1 MLNRLNPIQNIDTSQ
16 IAHKYILRW
25 QRPIVQ
31 RRKRCLSFCPS
42 NERLGSMISE
52 IPTQGLNILWM
63 MFIFI
68 FSLKMKILIV
78 MAPTR
83 FFKTSSWVTIT
94 TRQFSNIHVPH
105 LIQIRCPSINI
116 LKSIMISTLRYFV
129 IVMKMLIVYII
140 TINRLQLVLSLL
152 AIHHQQIEYIKHLQ
166 PYSINTI
173 LNGIQDIIPQ
183 SQCILKYK

>member
-116 LKSIMISTLRYFV
+116 LKSIMISILRHFV

-140 TINRLQLVLSLL
+140 TIIYKIRCTFIFNTSLL
-152 AIHHQQIEYIKHLQ
+152 DRIYKTSMA
-166 PYSINTI
+166 I
-173 LNGIQDIIPQ
+173 LN
-183 SQCILKYK
+183 KYNS

>member
-1 MLNRLNPIQNIDTSQ
+1 MLNRLNPIQNIDTSK

-52 IPTQGLNILWM
+52 IPTQGLNIFWM

-140 TINRLQLVLSLL
+140 IHYYNYLRETLVSPIFTSNTSLVDRKYKTSM
-152 AIHHQQIEYIKHLQ
+152 A
-166 PYSINTI
+166 I
-173 LNGIQDIIPQ
+173 LN
-183 SQCILKYK
+183 KYNS